1 MKNIKKILIA
11 VLSFSLLFAI
21 SCDNEGKTGGGGTGG
36 VGGVSGGGTGV
47 GGNGGTG
54 TGGSSGS
61 SQSKSELVGRWKEDT
76 KAPQPYIFYIYENGD
91 IKFTLSEGI
100 LSYYDYTGKIADT
113 FDYPYT
119 VEIVANFRGKTS
131 KGKFTFNSEKSCRAV
146 FYKWYVDTFKGD
158 YNSMKLEIDFI
169 KQLY

>member
-1 MKNIKKILIA
+1 MWNIKKILIA
-11 VLSFSLLFAI
+11 VLSFSLLFAV
-21 SCDNEGKTGGGGTGG
+21 SCDNEGKTGGGTGG
-36 VGGVSGGGTGV
+36 VAGGGGVVSGGG
-47 GGNGGTG
+47 N
-54 TGGSSGS
+54 GGSSVGS
-61 SQSKSELVGRWKEDT
+61 QFKSELVGRWKEDT
-76 KAPQPYIFYIYENGD
+76 KAPQPYIFYIDKNGD
-91 IKFTLSEGI
+91 IKLTLSEGI
-100 LSYYDYTGKIADT
+100 LYYYDYTGKIADT